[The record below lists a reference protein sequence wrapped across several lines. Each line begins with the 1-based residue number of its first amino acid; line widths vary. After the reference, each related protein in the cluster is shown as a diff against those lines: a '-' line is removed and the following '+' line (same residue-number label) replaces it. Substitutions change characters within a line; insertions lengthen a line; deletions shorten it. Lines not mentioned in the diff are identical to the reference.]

1 MRAEKPVLT
10 EKQREV
16 VAALSRGLTDKQIA
30 QAFGVSHRT
39 VREHIDAARVRMD
52 AANRP
57 HVVAEAIRRGVIS

>member
-1 MRAEKPVLT
+1 MRDKPVLT

-39 VREHIDAARVRMD
+39 IFDHVELAKKRLAAS
-52 AANRP
+52 NRA
-57 HVVAEAIRRGVIS
+57 HAVAEAIRRGVIS